1 MAWGPMGTPM
11 SVSTP
16 ARALPTAP
24 SFSAVIEAASNGGEW
39 AFEILFRDYQPPLLR
54 YLRGQAP
61 DIADDIA
68 SETWIAVARG
78 LGGFGGGPDEFRAW
92 LFTVARHRL
101 IDERRRD
108 SRRVQ
113 TAALSNTDIIS
124 VVGDDPETVVIDG
137 MAGDLAAQR
146 IVGFLPADQADVIL
160 LRVVADLSVEQVAQI
175 LGKKPGHVRTLQSRG
190 LKRLAERL
198 SQDSV
203 TP

>member
-1 MAWGPMGTPM
+1 MGKPM

-16 ARALPTAP
+16 APALQTTP
-24 SFSAVIEAASNGGEW
+24 SFDAVIKAAASGGEW
-39 AFEILFRDYQPPLLR
+39 AYEILFRDYQPPLLR

-78 LGGFGGGPDEFRAW
+78 LRGFEGGPDDFRAW

-101 IDERRRD
+101 IDERRKD
-108 SRRVQ
+108 TRRVQ
-113 TAALSNTDIIS
+113 TAALSDTDIIG
-124 VVGDDPETVVIDG
+124 VVSEEPETVVIEG

>member
-1 MAWGPMGTPM
+1 MGNPMI
-11 SVSTP
+11 VCTP
-16 ARALPTAP
+16 APATGLNTP
-24 SFSAVIEAASNGGEW
+24 SFAAVVEAARNGGDW
-39 AFEILFRDYQPPLLR
+39 AFDILFRHYQPPLLR

-61 DIADDIA
+61 EVADDVA

-78 LGGFGGGPDEFRAW
+78 LGGFEGGPDEFRAW

-108 SRRVQ
+108 TRRVQ
-113 TAALSNTDIIS
+113 TSALTDTDITG
-124 VVGDDPETVVIDG
+124 VVADDPETIMMEG
-137 MAGDLAAQR
+137 LAGDLAAQR
-146 IVGFLPADQADVIL
+146 IVGFLPPDQADVIL

-175 LGKKPGHVRTLQSRG
+175 LGKKPGHVRVLQSRG

-198 SQDSV
+198 SQESV